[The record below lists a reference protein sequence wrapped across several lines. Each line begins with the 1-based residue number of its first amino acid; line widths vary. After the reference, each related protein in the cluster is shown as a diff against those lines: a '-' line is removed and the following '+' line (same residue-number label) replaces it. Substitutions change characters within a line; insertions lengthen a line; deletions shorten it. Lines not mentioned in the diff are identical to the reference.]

1 MDRATGTVKW
11 FSQEKVFGFIQREG
25 GPHVFLHFSAIQDRG
40 FRTLEQ
46 GESVEFDIVEEPKG
60 LKAANV
66 LRLNPP
72 AGDAQPPAPRE
83 PAGFGGGYRDAPSP
97 GGYGGADRGARG
109 FGGGEGRGG
118 GRRDAGKRERGG
130 WDRDEY

>member
-11 FSQEKVFGFIQREG
+11 FSQEKGFGFIQREG
-25 GPHVFLHFSAIQDRG
+25 GPDVFVHFSAIQDRG

-72 AGDAQPPAPRE
+72 AGDAQPPAPRAE
-83 PAGFGGGYRDAPSP
+83 AAGYRDAPPS
-97 GGYGGADRGARG
+97 GGYGGGDRAGRG
-109 FGGGEGRGG
+109 FGGEGRGG
-118 GRRDAGKRERGG
+118 GRRDGKRERGG
-130 WDRDEY
+130 WDD

>member
-11 FSQEKVFGFIQREG
+11 FSQEKGFGFIQREG
-25 GPHVFLHFSAIQDRG
+25 GPDVFVHFSAIQDRG

-72 AGDAQPPAPRE
+72 AGDAQPPALRAE
-83 PAGFGGGYRDAPSP
+83 TAGYRDA
-97 GGYGGADRGARG
+97 GGYDGGDRAGRG

-118 GRRDAGKRERGG
+118 GRRDAGKRERG
-130 WDRDEY
+130 WED

>member
-11 FSQEKVFGFIQREG
+11 FSQEKGFGFIQRDG
-25 GPHVFLHFSAIQDRG
+25 GPDVFVHFSSIQDRG

-46 GESVEFDIVEEPKG
+46 GESVEFDIIEEPKG

-72 AGDAQPPAPRE
+72 AGEAPPAAPRAE
-83 PAGFGGGYRDAPSP
+83 PAGYRETQSA
-97 GGYGGADRGARG
+97 
-109 FGGGEGRGG
+109 GRGG

>member
-11 FSQEKVFGFIQREG
+11 FSQEKGFGFIQREG
-25 GPHVFLHFSAIQDRG
+25 GPDVFVHFSAIQDRG

-72 AGDAQPPAPRE
+72 AGDAQPPPPRE
-83 PAGFGGGYRDAPSP
+83 TAGFGGGYRDAPNT
-97 GGYGGADRGARG
+97 GGDRGARG
-109 FGGGEGRGG
+109 FGGGEPRG

>member
-11 FSQEKVFGFIQREG
+11 FSQEKGFGFIQREG
-25 GPHVFLHFSAIQDRG
+25 GPDVFVHFSAIQDRG

-72 AGDAQPPAPRE
+72 AGDAQPAPRAE
-83 PAGFGGGYRDAPSP
+83 TAGFGGGYRDAPGS
-97 GGYGGADRGARG
+97 GGGERAGRG
-109 FGGGEGRGG
+109 FGGGESRGG